1 MTAHEARAE
10 QRIYARWLAAGVA
23 IGFTALVV
31 SFVVYLTG
39 LVPPGIAPET
49 LPRYWGMPVHDY
61 VKLTGAPTGWSWL
74 RRLGESDLLNF
85 VGVAILGSTTLV
97 CFLRLLPVFLRSR
110 ERILAAICV
119 AELLV
124 LAAAASGMVFSTH

>member
-1 MTAHEARAE
+1 MTTPAPREE

-31 SFVVYLTG
+31 SFVIYLTG
-39 LVPPGIAPET
+39 IVPPGIAPET
-49 LPRYWGMPVHDY
+49 LPRYWGLPVHDY

-74 RRLGESDLLNF
+74 RRLNEGDLLNF
-85 VGVAILGSTTLV
+85 VGVAILGSTTLA
-97 CFLRLLPVFLRSR
+97 CYLRLLPLFLRSR
-110 ERILAAICV
+110 ERMLAAICV

-124 LAAAASGMVFSTH
+124 LGAAASGMVFSTH